1 LHPCQ
6 DFLGTTHLESEG
18 SCRDTR
24 LQYLIDSGASHNFID
39 ATMVDR
45 KEIPMEEFEGFTV
58 IIPGGYQMECTRW
71 IPKLKITMGNYTL
84 TDDFFVV
91 DVPDTN
97 VVLEVQWLYSIGKY
111 TIDQRTMEMEFMGPD
126 GKKVVLWAMHQY
138 PPKIVSSHSMEAVMR
153 HGDLEWEVECYI
165 SDSEPPDHPRQHPDD
180 IQVLLLKHQK
190 VFGDIPPGVPP
201 DRGFEHV
208 IELEEG
214 VQAVIT
220 NPYHHPKTYKD
231 EIEKTIRELLKMGHI
246 RPSSSPFASSGSVG
260 QEKGWYH
267 ENVY

>member
-1 LHPCQ
+1 
-6 DFLGTTHLESEG
+6 
-18 SCRDTR
+18 
-24 LQYLIDSGASHNFID
+24 
-39 ATMVDR
+39 
-45 KEIPMEEFEGFTV
+45 MEEFEGFTV

-97 VVLEVQWLYSIGKY
+97 VVLGVQWLYSIGKY
-111 TIDQRTMEMEFMGPD
+111 TTDQRMMEMEFTGPD
-126 GKKVVLWAMHQY
+126 GKKVVLRAMHQY

-180 IQVLLLKHQK
+180 LQVLLLKHQK

-220 NPYHHPKTYKD
+220 
-231 EIEKTIRELLKMGHI
+231 ILTIIPRHTKMRSRKLL
-246 RPSSSPFASSGSVG
+246 GSC
-260 QEKGWYH
+260 
-267 ENVY
+267 